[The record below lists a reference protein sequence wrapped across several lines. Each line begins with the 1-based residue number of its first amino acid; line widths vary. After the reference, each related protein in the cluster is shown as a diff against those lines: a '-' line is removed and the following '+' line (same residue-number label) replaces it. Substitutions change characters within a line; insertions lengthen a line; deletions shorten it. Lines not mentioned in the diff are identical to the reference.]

1 MFKKLID
8 FDKWLFTKI
17 NQSSA
22 NSLFDTIM
30 PFFREPLVWIPLY
43 LFFILYAIYNFPKKA
58 LTWIIGM
65 GLTATTTDIISSR
78 IIKPLIG
85 RKRPCN
91 DVEMIDT
98 IRLLISNCGQ
108 NGSFTSSHAANHFG
122 IAMFIYITMR
132 NIWGNYTYL
141 FFIWA
146 ALISYAQVYVGVHYP
161 FDILGGAI
169 VGCAAGY
176 FSAKIFTKKM
186 GLISLT

>member
-58 LTWIIGM
+58 LAWIIGM

-78 IIKPLIG
+78 IIKPFIG

>member
-22 NSLFDTIM
+22 NSLFDTIL

-58 LTWIIGM
+58 LGWIIGL
-65 GLTATTTDIISSR
+65 GLTATTTDLISSR

-91 DVEMIDT
+91 DLEMIDT

-146 ALISYAQVYVGVHYP
+146 ALISFAQVYVGVHYP

-169 VGCAAGY
+169 VGCSAGY
-176 FSAKIFTKKM
+176 FIAKVFTKKI
-186 GLISLT
+186 GSISLK

>member
-17 NQSSA
+17 NQTSA
-22 NSLFDTIM
+22 NSLFDTIL

>member
-17 NQSSA
+17 NQSFA
-22 NSLFDTIM
+22 NSLFDTIL

-58 LTWIIGM
+58 LGWIIGL
-65 GLTATTTDIISSR
+65 GLTATTTDLISSR

-91 DVEMIDT
+91 DLEMIDT

-146 ALISYAQVYVGVHYP
+146 ALISFAQVYVGVHYP

-169 VGCAAGY
+169 VGCSAGY
-176 FSAKIFTKKM
+176 FIAKVFTKKI
-186 GLISLT
+186 GSISLK

>member
-58 LTWIIGM
+58 LGWIIGL
-65 GLTATTTDIISSR
+65 GLTATTTDLISSR

-91 DVEMIDT
+91 DLEMIDT

-146 ALISYAQVYVGVHYP
+146 ALISFAQVYVGVHYP

-169 VGCAAGY
+169 VGCSAGY
-176 FSAKIFTKKM
+176 FIAKVFTKKI
-186 GLISLT
+186 GSISLK

>member
-17 NQSSA
+17 NQTSA
-22 NSLFDTIM
+22 NSLFDTIL

-58 LTWIIGM
+58 LGWIIGL
-65 GLTATTTDIISSR
+65 GLTATTTDLISSR

-91 DVEMIDT
+91 DLEMIDT

-146 ALISYAQVYVGVHYP
+146 ALISFAQVYVGVHYP

-169 VGCAAGY
+169 VGCSAGY
-176 FSAKIFTKKM
+176 FIAKVFTKKI
-186 GLISLT
+186 GSISLK